1 VPSLGLTAVNFWNA
15 GAAGNLTASAPCAV
29 LVKEYGDGTATL
41 TVSDPRRDLSEL
53 TVTWDR
59 PVTRVLRGHPL
70 LVSATTGTRLTLRW
84 GRLADRGGSSKT
96 ITVRLG

>member
-1 VPSLGLTAVNFWNA
+1 MPSLGLTAVNFWNA
-15 GAAGNLTASAPCAV
+15 GAAGGLTASAPCAV
-29 LVKEYGDGTATL
+29 LVKECGDGTAAL

-70 LVSATTGTRLTLRW
+70 LVSATTGARLTLRW
-84 GRLADRGGSSKT
+84 GRLSDRAAARRRSP
-96 ITVRLG
+96 